1 MRRLIA
7 SFNGGELSPLMLM
20 RVDSDRAQN
29 GCRIMQNMIPMVQ
42 GGAFQRPGTEFVSST
57 IDGNTAK
64 SRLIPFRYSVT
75 TNYLIELAA
84 GEINF
89 YSDGL
94 RLESDSGTAISVT
107 NPYSEADL
115 FDVQYH
121 QINDVVYLLHPS
133 YPTQKLTRLSASSW
147 SIEELTPKYPPMLD
161 EDIKTTAAWGRFLS
175 MVIDTSQTGTTG
187 PTFSSDGALSFHVL
201 ARNLSASTA
210 LTINLQ
216 KNTGSW
222 VTVKTWVVAAGS
234 GSSFSNF
241 LHEEV
246 FNSTTS
252 FRFTKSGSTSFN
264 LQYDVARYDW
274 PLARLEGTTLTPS
287 ATTGTGITVNASAQV
302 FAEGHVG
309 AYFEIANV
317 RTALDSATNKSSTSL
332 SLNSTAVSNS
342 ASFKVLGKWDIHTF
356 GTWNGHLGVQRLDK
370 DGVTWVNYRNW
381 RSAGTRNVQ
390 DSGEFL
396 EQETIRLTY
405 DGVATG
411 TNAFAVLEA
420 IDPKIYGIIKVTAFV
435 SSSEVTADVIKG
447 LPSTN
452 ATKYWREGAWSAYRG
467 YPRTA
472 TLYEQRL
479 WFAGTKSH
487 PQMVLASVTGD
498 FENFQRTTLDDS
510 AMLFNIA
517 DRESNPIVWLASKPE
532 GLAIGTTSAE
542 WLMSGAGTNEPI
554 TPTSVILREQSRY
567 GSAQLQPETWN
578 EVSLFA
584 QRGAQKVREFVYAFE
599 RNGYVAPELTIF
611 AEHILRPTIVQM
623 AYSANPHALLWC
635 VMSDGTFGVM
645 SYERAQG
652 VIAWSRI
659 VFAGESVDDACQ
671 VESVATIYGRGT
683 NTDEVWMI
691 LKRTSGR
698 SVVRFD
704 PSWWHNLNTGGTLNY
719 LDFSVTTENP
729 SPVTVIPR
737 PAHIASGTPTV
748 ILADGVR
755 YTHNWPS
762 TTYTLPTAATTIQI
776 GVTMT
781 AEVQPARTEIQMAD
795 GTAQSRRFRC
805 NKMTV
810 SLYKSGTFQYR
821 HDAGKPWD
829 TKTQSPLTTGEID
842 LLIDN
847 SHENSV
853 DITLRNNSEN
863 PMNLLAIVAHL
874 APYG

>member
-20 RVDSDRAQN
+20 RVDSDRANN

-42 GGAFQRPGTEFVSST
+42 GGAFQRPGTPFISST
-57 IDGNTAK
+57 YHGNSKK
-64 SRLIPFRYSVT
+64 SRLIPFRYSVA
-75 TNYLIELAA
+75 TNYVIELTEGFIRFFRD
-84 GEINF
+84 GE
-89 YSDGL
+89 L
-94 RLESDSGTAISVT
+94 LTSGGYAVVVT
-107 NPYSEADL
+107 NPYAEADL
-115 FDVQYH
+115 YEIQYH

-133 YPTQKLTRLSASSW
+133 YPPQKLTRLSTSSW

-161 EDIKTTAAWGRFLS
+161 EDIKAEGAWGESLGYI
-175 MVIDTSQTGTTG
+175 VENLALTSTPS
-187 PTFSSDGALSFHVL
+187 PTFTGIGPIAFSISAK
-201 ARNLSASTA
+201 NLSTSLG

-222 VTVKTWVVAAGS
+222 VTMATWTLPPNDPTVNNLV
-234 GSSFSNF
+234 FSDEF
-241 LHEEV
+241 TT
-246 FNSTTS
+246 STS
-252 FRFTKSGSTSFN
+252 FRITRSGSGAFVVTYS
-264 LQYDVARYDW
+264 AERYDW
-274 PLARLEGTTLTPS
+274 PVARLEDTTLTPS

-317 RTALDSATNKSSTSL
+317 RTAVDAATNKSSTNL
-332 SLNSTAVSNS
+332 SLNGTSIVNS
-342 ASFKVLGKWDIHTF
+342 AAIKVLGKWDIHTF
-356 GTWNGHLGVQRLDK
+356 GTWSGHLGVQKLDK
-370 DGVTWVNYRNW
+370 DGVTWVNVRNW
-381 RSAGTRNVQ
+381 TSRGTRNVQ
-390 DSGEFL
+390 DSGEVL
-396 EQETIRLTY
+396 EQETLRLTF
-405 DGVATG
+405 DGTAAG

-420 IDPKIYGIIKVTAFV
+420 IDPKLYGIIKVTGFT
-435 SSSEVTADVIKG
+435 STSQVTADVIKD

-452 ATKYWREGAWSAYRG
+452 ATKHWREGAWSAYRG
-467 YPRTA
+467 FPRTA

-487 PQMVLASVTGD
+487 PQMILASVTGD

-510 AMLFNIA
+510 SMLFNIA

-567 GSAQLQPETWN
+567 GSAKLQPETWN

-659 VFAGESVDDACQ
+659 VFAGESVDDDCK
-671 VESVATIYGRGT
+671 VESVATIYGQGT

-704 PSWWHNLNTGGTLNY
+704 PSWWHNLNTGGPLNY
-719 LDFSVTTENP
+719 LDFSVTTVNP
-729 SPVTVIPR
+729 SPITVIPR

-776 GVTMT
+776 GVPMT

-810 SLYKSGTFQYR
+810 SLYKSGSFQYR

-829 TKTQSPLTTGEID
+829 THTQPALTTGEVD

-853 DITLRNNSEN
+853 DITLRNTSEN

-874 APYG
+874 QPYG